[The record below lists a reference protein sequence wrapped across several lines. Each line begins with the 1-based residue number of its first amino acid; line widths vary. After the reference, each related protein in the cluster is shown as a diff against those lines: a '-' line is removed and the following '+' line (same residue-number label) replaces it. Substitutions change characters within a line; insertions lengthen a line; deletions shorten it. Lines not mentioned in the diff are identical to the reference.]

1 MMETALEFDAPVWG
15 RPPKR
20 DIAVKD
26 GDALTLGDTT
36 ITFYVTPGHTLGTLS
51 PVFDVCAGGRS
62 HKALLWGGTAFN
74 FGRDLG
80 RLESYI
86 ASSERM
92 RKLTAQLPVE
102 VLLSNHPGWDA
113 TVAKI
118 AALRARG
125 GGAHPF
131 VTGRDVVDRSLRVL
145 GECARA
151 QRGRFLIS

>member
-1 MMETALEFDAPVWG
+1 V
-15 RPPKR
+15 R
-20 DIAVKD
+20 
-26 GDALTLGDTT
+26 
-36 ITFYVTPGHTLGTLS
+36 
-51 PVFDVCAGGRS
+51 AGGRS
-62 HKALLWGGTAFN
+62 HKALLWGGTSFN

-113 TVAKI
+113 TVEKI

-131 VTGRDVVDRSLRVL
+131 VTGREVVDRSLRVL